1 MGQIMSIVVY
11 NKKKALKNLWK
22 DSKKSQ
28 VTNEILDNF
37 LIDIFVMYS
46 YDNLSEPPFTLG
58 KDLQE
63 ALNLPFAV
71 KYRQVDRVLGG
82 LK

>member
-1 MGQIMSIVVY
+1 MGIVVY

-22 DSKKSQ
+22 DTKKSL

-37 LIDIFVMYS
+37 MIEIFVMYS

-58 KDLQE
+58 KDLQK
-63 ALNLPFAV
+63 ALDLGYNTKF
-71 KYRQVDRVLGG
+71 YYIDRILGG
-82 LK
+82 V

>member
-1 MGQIMSIVVY
+1 MGIVVY

-22 DSKKSQ
+22 DTKKSQ

-37 LIDIFVMYS
+37 IIEIFVMYS

-58 KDLQE
+58 KDLQK
-63 ALNLPFAV
+63 ALDLGYNTKF
-71 KYRQVDRVLGG
+71 YYIDRILGG
-82 LK
+82 V

>member
-1 MGQIMSIVVY
+1 MGIVVY
-11 NKKKALKNLWK
+11 NKKKEMKNLWK
-22 DSKKSQ
+22 EAKKSQ

-37 LIDIFVMYS
+37 MIEIFVMYS

-58 KDLQE
+58 KDLQK

>member
-1 MGQIMSIVVY
+1 MGIVLY

-22 DSKKSQ
+22 DTKKSQ

-37 LIDIFVMYS
+37 LIEIFVMYS

-58 KDLQE
+58 KDLQK
-63 ALNLPFAV
+63 ALDLGFNTKF
-71 KYRQVDRVLGG
+71 YYIDRILGG
-82 LK
+82 V